1 MSDNSK
7 YILLYVDR
15 YIALNVGKLWRIL
28 CNIYHV
34 IIT

>member
-7 YILLYVDR
+7 YILG
-15 YIALNVGKLWRIL
+15 ILNVGKLWRIL
-28 CNIYHV
+28 CNIYNV